1 MATTNNNSESN
12 IINRMSFKNFF
23 IKFGKRLRLA
33 DFVNKETGESFSMLA
48 FGTSANP
55 KELTYVGF
63 SQNLGELT
71 SAEINREKDN
81 LQIIQLRVNPEVLAR
96 RKAEG
101 RQLESYKVCRVGE
114 MSWEEVE
121 LDWDV

>member
-1 MATTNNNSESN
+1 MNSMNNSESN
-12 IINRMSFKNFF
+12 IIDRMSFKNFF
-23 IKFGKRLRLA
+23 IKFGKKLRIA
-33 DFVNKETGESFSMLA
+33 DFTNKETGEAFTMLA
-48 FGTSANP
+48 FGTSTNP

-81 LQIIQLRVNPEVLAR
+81 LQVIQLKVSSDVLAR
-96 RKAEG
+96 RRAEG
-101 RQLESYKVCRVGE
+101 RQLESYKLCRAGE

-121 LDWDV
+121 LDW